1 MMLREPPIFPG
12 GRGGAVGPVTV
23 GYGSVIAAGSILR
36 GDVPDGQLAIV
47 GPPASKQEP
56 LSQGPYRNV
65 YPVVA
70 KNVVYIANLR
80 ALREWYQRARAPFF
94 AAQEFGAL
102 IHDGAL
108 EMLAAAMSERSKRLR
123 AMVAKVSPDNGDRS
137 RLREHIGDL
146 GQLLLA
152 DTTVGPLPEEL
163 LTVLA
168 QAAGAGTPY
177 IDAVR
182 QLAPNHVAAAT
193 AWLDGMIKDLW
204 TTSVGL
210 LPPLADLSP
219 WPQPAGR

>member
-1 MMLREPPIFPG
+1 MLREPPIFLG
-12 GRGGAVGPVTV
+12 GQGGAVGPVTV
-23 GYGSVIAAGSILR
+23 GYGSVVAAGSILR

-56 LSQGPYRNV
+56 FSQGSYRNV

-94 AAQEFGAL
+94 AAQEFGEL

-108 EMLAAAMSERSKRLR
+108 ETLAAAMSERGKRLQ
-123 AMVAKVSPDNGDRS
+123 AMVAKVSPDDRARS

-146 GQLLLA
+146 CQLLLA
-152 DTTVGPLPEEL
+152 ETLVAPLPEEL

-168 QAAGAGTPY
+168 QAAVATPY
-177 IDAVR
+177 IAAIQRLSPD
-182 QLAPNHVAAAT
+182 HVAAAT
-193 AWLDGMIKDLW
+193 AWLDGIIRELW
-204 TTSVGL
+204 TRSVDL
-210 LPPLADLSP
+210 LPLLADLSP
-219 WPQPAGR
+219 WPQPAAR